1 MKLNLK
7 IKRKIMKMN
16 FRIYK
21 YLGAILLALFCSAT
35 LLASHVVGGNIHYR
49 CLGNDTY
56 EITVDFEL
64 DCGAGDGEAILQD
77 SFATIKVFDTNNN
90 WLTDL
95 GTNGEWT
102 VPVQDV
108 IQIGDPN
115 IACRVLADEVCVQR
129 QRYVAIV
136 TLPFNPDGYI
146 LSYRRC
152 CRNNTLL
159 NVVDPLNTGG
169 TYWIE
174 LTPDAQMLCNNAAT
188 FKNDPDVYLCSNED
202 LEFDASAIDID
213 GDSLVYKLCVPTEG
227 GTDPDPLS
235 NAVYY
240 PPFQDITFTSGFD
253 LNNFLGVGTPLA
265 IDPSTGLLTANAGMI
280 GQFIVGICVEEYRD
294 GVKIS
299 ETRRDFEYNVR
310 ACTDPPT
317 ADFTVD
323 PNPNC
328 EGLTLNFT
336 NMSTS
341 TQGNPLEYEW
351 FFDFPNLS
359 STTEEVDPSFTF
371 PASGLY
377 DVVLVTFDGVCQDT
391 AFATVGVSEA
401 NDPTVDFDLA
411 TVTGCEGDEIQ
422 FTLENLTSSG
432 VGIDYF
438 AWSVTTNQG
447 TTMYDTQVPPPIS
460 VTGNQTITVK
470 LEAGNIVGCT
480 DELIQEFDIIG
491 GSGPELGQFLTNY
504 FTNACAATPVILNP
518 GGDPSWTYMWSANPP
533 NNFNAT
539 DPSPSVVVTEAT
551 VFTVTVT
558 DQQGCTAVG
567 MVTVDPG
574 AGPPLDPQI
583 NNFDAIQCTQQALL
597 LNPNPNTSYTY
608 MWVSSDPSIPFNPNI
623 PSPTVLVSQPTS
635 FTVTVTDV
643 GGCTSVGQVNVS
655 VQSGPPIDIVN
666 SLVQCEGDSVSL
678 NPNFNN
684 SYEFMWVSDPPGVL
698 IDPTDPNPTVSVDE
712 LTMFNLTITDPN
724 NPECPSSTFVNVLF
738 APDPELSVIPESSV
752 ILCQGESQIF
762 DVSTD
767 GNSLVWINMDG
778 DTISTD
784 EDLEF
789 TSDDYGTYTIISS
802 TLFGCES
809 STQIQI
815 LEPDLEPIQVS
826 SFTGSDV
833 FCEGDEVT
841 LIATTDSLNV
851 NDFQWLDSN
860 GNVIGTTDTLVVFPN
875 SDNTYFAEGT
885 TDDGCLIS
893 GEFSVFQSI
902 VEAAITGPTAICPG
916 DEATLES
923 TVLQGE
929 GISYIWEPQ
938 DAIVGDN
945 TGSSVNIMPSQSNTV
960 YSLTTINS
968 DGCSSTSL
976 YTVSLLF
983 GPIFSIEADPAEIFF
998 GQSTQLSI
1006 DPDQPGYT
1014 FEWSP
1019 AEDFDDPFSP
1029 NPIVTPS
1036 SAGDNVYEVTVTS
1049 PEGCEETI
1057 IYTLTVREVL
1067 CRVENFYVP
1076 NMFTPNGDGHNDIFE
1091 VHTNA
1096 IDEFRLLV
1104 FDRWGEMIF
1113 DSELSSL
1120 NGWDGSLDGLDLPP
1134 DVYGYCVQVSCEE
1147 GEEFVK
1153 TGNVTLVK

>member
-1 MKLNLK
+1 
-7 IKRKIMKMN
+7 MKMN
-16 FRIYK
+16 FKIYK
-21 YLGAILLALFCSAT
+21 YLGAILLGLFCST
-35 LLASHVVGGNIHYR
+35 SMIASHVVGGNLQYK
-49 CLGNDTY
+49 CLGNDRY

-64 DCGAGDGEAILQD
+64 DCGIGDGEAILQD
-77 SFATIKVFDTNNN
+77 SFATIKVFDSNNN

-108 IQIGDPN
+108 VQVGDPN
-115 IACRVLADEVCVQR
+115 IACRVLADEVCFQR
-129 QRYVAIV
+129 QRYVAEVI
-136 TLPFNPDGYI
+136 LPFNPDGYI

-174 LTPDAQMLCNNAAT
+174 LTPEAQSLCNNAAA
-188 FKNDPDVYLCSNED
+188 FKQFPDVYLCANED

-213 GDSLVYKLCVPTEG
+213 GDSLVYKLCVPTQG

-235 NAVYY
+235 NAEYF
-240 PPFQDITFTSGFD
+240 PPFDEITFSPGYD
-253 LNNFLGVGTPLA
+253 INNFLGVGTPLT
-265 IDPSTGLLTANAGMI
+265 IDPVTGLLTANAGMV

-310 ACTDPPT
+310 ICTDPPS
-317 ADFTVD
+317 AEFSVD

-328 EGLTLNFT
+328 NGLTVNFT

-341 TQGNPLEYEW
+341 TQGNDLEYEW
-351 FFDFPNLS
+351 FFDFPSLN
-359 STTEEVDPSFTF
+359 STTEETDPSFTF
-371 PASGLY
+371 PASGLF
-377 DVVLVTFDGVCQDT
+377 DVVLVTFDGICQDT
-391 AFATVGVSEA
+391 AFATVGVSEPD
-401 NDPTVDFDLA
+401 DPSVDFGLA
-411 TVTGCEGDEIQ
+411 SITGCEGEDIE
-422 FTLENLTSSG
+422 FSLENLTSTS
-432 VGIDYF
+432 VGIDSW

-447 TTMYDTQVPPPIS
+447 TTIYDTQVPPPITVS
-460 VTGNQTITVK
+460 GNQTITVK
-470 LEAGNIVGCT
+470 LEATNVAGCT
-480 DELIQEFDIIG
+480 DELTMEFDIAAAP
-491 GSGPELGQFLTNY
+491 GPDLGQFLTNY
-504 FTNACAATPVILNP
+504 FTNACSATPVVLNP
-518 GGDPSWTYMWSANPP
+518 GGNTTWSYMWSADPP
-533 NNFNAT
+533 NSFNNT

-558 DQQGCTAVG
+558 DQEGCTAVG

-583 NNFDAIQCTQQALL
+583 DDFDAIQCSQQALL
-597 LNPNPNTSYTY
+597 LNQNPNTSYTY
-608 MWVSSDPSIPFNPNI
+608 MWQSSDPSVSINPNI
-623 PSPTVLVSQPTS
+623 PSPTVLVTQPTT

-643 GGCTSVGQVNVS
+643 GGCTSVGQVNVT
-655 VQSGPPIDIVN
+655 VQSGPPINIIN

-678 NPNFNN
+678 NPNFNS
-684 SYEFMWVSDPPGVL
+684 SYEFLWESTPPGILV
-698 IDPTDPNPTVSVDE
+698 DPTDPNPTVSVDE
-712 LTMFNLTITDPN
+712 LSMFNLTITDPF
-724 NPECPSSTFVNVLF
+724 NPECPSTTFVNVLF
-738 APDPELSVIPESSV
+738 APSPELTFVSDTSA

-762 DVSTD
+762 DIDTD
-767 GNSLVWINMDG
+767 GNTIVWINMDG

-784 EDLEF
+784 EDIEL
-789 TSDDYGTYTIISS
+789 TSDDYGTYTVIVG
-802 TLFGCES
+802 TTFGCES
-809 STQIQI
+809 SAQVQV
-815 LEPDLEPIQVS
+815 LEPDLEPIQVT
-826 SFTGSDV
+826 SFSGSAV
-833 FCEGDEVT
+833 FCEGEEVT

-885 TDDGCLIS
+885 TDDGCLIN
-893 GEFSVFQSI
+893 GEFSLTQSI
-902 VEAAITGPTAICPG
+902 VEAEITGPTVLCPG
-916 DEATLES
+916 EEATLES

-929 GISYIWEPQ
+929 GITYNWEPVN
-938 DAIVGDN
+938 AIVGDN
-945 TGSSVNIMPSQSNTV
+945 TGSAVNIAPIQPNTV

-976 YTVSLLF
+976 YTVSLLM
-983 GPIFSIEADPAEIFF
+983 GPIFNIVADPAEIFF

-1006 DPDQPGYT
+1006 TPEQPGYT

-1019 AEDFDDPFSP
+1019 SEDFDDPFSAS
-1029 NPIVTPS
+1029 PIVTPS
-1036 SAGDNVYEVTVTS
+1036 SSGENTYEVTVTS
-1049 PEGCEETI
+1049 PEGCVETI
-1057 IYTLTVREVL
+1057 IYVLNVREVM

-1076 NMFTPNGDGHNDIFE
+1076 NMFTPNGDGHNDVFE

-1104 FDRWGEMIF
+1104 FDRWGETIF
-1113 DSELSSL
+1113 DSNEANSS
-1120 NGWDGSLDGLDLPP
+1120 GWDGTFEDIDLAP
-1134 DVYGYCVQVSCEE
+1134 DVYGYCVQVNCEE